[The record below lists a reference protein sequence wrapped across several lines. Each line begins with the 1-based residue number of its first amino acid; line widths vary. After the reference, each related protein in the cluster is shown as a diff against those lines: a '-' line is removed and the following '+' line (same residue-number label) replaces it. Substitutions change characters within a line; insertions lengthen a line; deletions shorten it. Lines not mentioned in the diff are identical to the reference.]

1 MDANTLSQALQS
13 AIDQNIW
20 NSDDF
25 NNPDLLISPSK
36 DFAINWTDTGYYQI
50 ETDKIMFNDCVE
62 GHTYTY
68 RKSFAG
74 NLDSTRAPI
83 SNGSRKEWKMFQDLF
98 IEASTSGLFRIDA
111 PISREEIEVGE
122 EIWEYTRAAR
132 PGAGVGEIVDPHWVN
147 PKSIETFLNNIID
160 PYYYIIQAAIKVA
173 RNNLEIGA
181 EIYIPNISIPHIQK
195 DGQGYYFVKN
205 FDLWNQTPDK
215 VIRQTIKVSQFLIR
229 EIARSEVSDDFLNQW
244 TAKSFNKWMSLL

>member
-13 AIDQNIW
+13 AIDQDIW

-25 NNPDLLISPSK
+25 NNPDLLITPSK
-36 DFAINWTDTGYYQI
+36 DFAIKWTDTGYYQI
-50 ETDKIMFNDCVE
+50 QPDKIMFNDCVE

-68 RKSFAG
+68 KKSSPG
-74 NLDSTRAPI
+74 NQLSSLAP
-83 SNGSRKEWKMFQDLF
+83 GSRKEWKMFQDLF

-122 EIWEYTRAAR
+122 ETWEYTRAAR
-132 PGAGVGEIVDPHWVN
+132 PGAGVGEITEQHWLT
-147 PKSIETFLNNIID
+147 PKKIESFLNNIID
-160 PYYYIIQAAIKVA
+160 PYYYALQAAIKVA
-173 RNNLEIGA
+173 RNNLEIDG
-181 EIYIPNISIPHIQK
+181 EIYIPNIGVAHILE

-205 FDLWNQTPDK
+205 FDRWNHTPDK
-215 VIRQTIKVSQFLIR
+215 VIRQNIKMAQLLIQ

-244 TAKSFNKWMSLL
+244 TSKAFTKWMSLL

>member
-25 NNPDLLISPSK
+25 NNPDLLISPLK

-50 ETDKIMFNDCVE
+50 ETDKIMFNDCIE

-132 PGAGVGEIVDPHWVN
+132 PGAGVGEIAGHYLYPN
-147 PKSIETFLNNIID
+147 TIETFLNNIID
-160 PYYYIIQAAIKVA
+160 PYYYAMQAAIKVA
-173 RNNLEIGA
+173 RNNLEING
-181 EIYIPNISIPHIQK
+181 EIYVPEIGIIHILE
-195 DGQGYYFVKN
+195 DAQGYYFVKN
-205 FDLWNQTPDK
+205 FDSWTQTPDK
-215 VIRQTIKVSQFLIR
+215 IIRQNIKIAQFLIQ
-229 EIARSEVSDDFLNQW
+229 EIAKSEVSDDFLNQW
-244 TAKSFNKWMSLL
+244 TTKAFTKWMSLL